1 MPKLLLPEIAGN
13 KGVAVPVHAIGEVL
27 SCHAGG
33 QEFESPWLHSLNSL
47 HPKEFQGVVRLPF
60 FIPKKGGLEQN
71 PGPDMGLLYG
81 QQAGA
86 AGSAVDL
93 AVGYALGRRNQ
104 G

>member
-1 MPKLLLPEIAGN
+1 MSCRGS
-13 KGVAVPVHAIGEVL
+13 GVRV
-27 SCHAGG
+27 
-33 QEFESPWLHSLNSL
+33 SLA
-47 HPKEFQGVVRLPF
+47 PF
-60 FIPKKGGLEQN
+60 FKFLTPQGISGSREAPFFYPQKGGLEQN
-71 PGPDMGLLYG
+71 PGPDMGLFYG